1 MAGALSLRAR
11 ATYHNNYAGR
21 GGLDSTTHNNRQ
33 GSQRGDPLTKGKT
46 MATKGIQAT
55 WTGGKGNWKAKVEH
69 GKGKQ
74 GDTVTMVTR
83 FGATSDKVLGE
94 FVRTVTDFSGNKY
107 DEFQILNL
115 A

>member
-1 MAGALSLRAR
+1 MTVRRTILAGSP
-11 ATYHNNYAGR
+11 
-21 GGLDSTTHNNRQ
+21 
-33 GSQRGDPLTKGKT
+33 RGDPLAKERA
-46 MATKGIQAT
+46 MATKNLTAT

-83 FGATSDKVLGE
+83 FGATSEKVLGE